1 MKNKWILLLG
11 VLALT
16 ACEDSSELYNYPINK
31 IGFLRENGENKPV
44 TKTFIYDNSDVDRDT
59 VYILMRTMAYVTEY
73 DRTIGIQEAEPVFQE
88 RVEGANAVP
97 GVHYVPFDDP
107 EYQKFAV
114 VKAGQAEA
122 QLPVILLRDPS
133 LENEEVTLRI
143 RIVQNEAFAPI
154 NEEDSEKLVT
164 FSDMIMQPEAWDD
177 SFSNFFGTWGPVKFR
192 FMLDVSGERWDD
204 EFINTLWN
212 DYPYMM
218 FWQARLRVLLEE
230 ENARR
235 EAAGEGP
242 LREEPAP
249 GEIEGKLVSF
259 P

>member
-1 MKNKWILLLG
+1 MG

-59 VYILMRTMAYVTEY
+59 VYIPMRTMGFVTEY
-73 DRTIGIQEAEPVFQE
+73 DRPIGIEQAEAVFE
-88 RVEGANAVP
+88 EGVEGANAVP

-164 FSDMIMQPEAWDD
+164 FSDMIMQP
-177 SFSNFFGTWGPVKFR
+177 
-192 FMLDVSGERWDD
+192 
-204 EFINTLWN
+204 
-212 DYPYMM
+212 
-218 FWQARLRVLLEE
+218 
-230 ENARR
+230 
-235 EAAGEGP
+235 
-242 LREEPAP
+242 
-249 GEIEGKLVSF
+249 
-259 P
+259 